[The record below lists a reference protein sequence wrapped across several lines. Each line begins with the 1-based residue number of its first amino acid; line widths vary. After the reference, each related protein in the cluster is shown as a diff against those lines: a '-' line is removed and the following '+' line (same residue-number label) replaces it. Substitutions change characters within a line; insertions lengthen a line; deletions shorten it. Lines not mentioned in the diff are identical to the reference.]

1 MGFSEVVRAGDVDSD
16 DGDSDWDVPVL
27 QLSEELDESLLGLES
42 AAAGGAGGDGT
53 RDDLLRGVAV
63 LGDGGAR
70 DALLRSD
77 MVCAA
82 PDPARGRWRGDLPRL
97 LVRTTMLTLPLPV
110 IDSLIGTEMLAAF

>member
-1 MGFSEVVRAGDVDSD
+1 MRAGDVDSD

-27 QLSEELDESLLGLES
+27 ELSEELDESLLGLES
-42 AAAGGAGGDGT
+42 AAAGGAGGAGGADGGGT
-53 RDDLLRGVAV
+53 RDNLVRGVAV

-77 MVCAA
+77 MVGAP

-97 LVRTTMLTLPLPV
+97 LVRTAMLTLPLPV
-110 IDSLIGTEMLAAF
+110 IDSLIGTEMLAAS